1 MIKIED
7 PRSGGDT
14 ARTVSHAPEGERDGL
29 YFESFNRNKRSLAL
43 DLEHPRGPE
52 VLRRLVRDARVVYNN
67 LRGDLPPRLG
77 LTYAALRE
85 HNPAVVCCS
94 LSGFGATGPRRAEPG
109 YDNLIQALAG
119 YMELTGDP
127 AGPPTKCGVSIID
140 FAGGYASLAGV
151 LAALYDAERTG
162 LGRDVDVSLL
172 DTAIHMLNYLAI
184 WCLNEDFVPGRTPDF
199 GHSVLV
205 PAQNFAT
212 ADGMIAVVCFKEK
225 FWQRLCEQ
233 IGREDLARESRFA
246 TFAERRRHKAE
257 LIAIL
262 KPIFAARP
270 TAEWIARLS
279 GAVPCAPVNGL
290 AEALA
295 DPQVAAR
302 GMVVEVEH
310 PKRGRIR
317 EIGCPVKLDDATFR
331 YRASP
336 GLGEH
341 TDEVLREAGYGADE
355 IARLRE
361 ERTVL

>member
-1 MIKIED
+1 
-7 PRSGGDT
+7 
-14 ARTVSHAPEGERDGL
+14 
-29 YFESFNRNKRSLAL
+29 
-43 DLEHPRGPE
+43 
-52 VLRRLVRDARVVYNN
+52 
-67 LRGDLPPRLG
+67 
-77 LTYAALRE
+77 
-85 HNPAVVCCS
+85 
-94 LSGFGATGPRRAEPG
+94 
-109 YDNLIQALAG
+109 
-119 YMELTGDP
+119 
-127 AGPPTKCGVSIID
+127 
-140 FAGGYASLAGV
+140 
-151 LAALYDAERTG
+151 
-162 LGRDVDVSLL
+162 
-172 DTAIHMLNYLAI
+172 MLNYLAI
-184 WCLNEDFVPGRTPDF
+184 WCLNEDFVPGRTPDS

-310 PKRGRIR
+310 PQRGRIR
-317 EIGCPVKLDDATFR
+317 EIGCPVKLDGATFR
-331 YRASP
+331 FRASP
-336 GLGEH
+336 ALGEH

-361 ERTVL
+361 ERAVL